1 MDYHDRAR
9 EPVYSIIVEI
19 HCLTG
24 PGNLWTVLLWTIMTE
39 TGHLD
44 TEIVKVCDQSL
55 TGSEK
60 PGTRSILM
68 PNQ

>member
-24 PGNLWTVLLWTIMTE
+24 PGNLWTIMTE

-60 PGTRSILM
+60 PGARSILM